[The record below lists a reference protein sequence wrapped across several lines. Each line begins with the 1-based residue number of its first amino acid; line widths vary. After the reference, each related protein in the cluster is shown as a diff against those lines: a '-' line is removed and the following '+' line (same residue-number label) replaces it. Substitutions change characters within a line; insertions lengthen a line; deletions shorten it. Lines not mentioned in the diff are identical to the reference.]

1 MKRYGIIAAIAAAAL
16 LLGCSRSEMPGK
28 DNSAAVSSE
37 PMKAY
42 ASFADGTKSH
52 FGKDGYKLVWD
63 STDKI
68 YAYSSCIGTWAKF
81 EEKTLEMLQAMGIN
95 NPEEATQKEME
106 DASIYAYFRLLERSR
121 TQGWNRSG
129 VFNIDPTG
137 SGKES
142 AVFES
147 VVPASSLFGVPE
159 NPTGEEIYLFYAF
172 YPAPAEIPA
181 VNSYNFLDQAEQL
194 VCETLFPYVY
204 VEVPAVQDGIHYQ
217 DYQLLMNGDAPA
229 SMEEAVMRT
238 DDQLYFKNFFPLTSI
253 LEFTLGTTDN
263 IQASIARLEVSV
275 ETQEEAGGPYRGGKY
290 LLGGKVPCFFSWDEP
305 GELRLWNRY
314 CAPILSGFSKN
325 YPSETI
331 PNPLDWDYDAARWD
345 GAADASPVVTIQFAS
360 PVEISNTQTTQK
372 YYAVVIPSRCVNNS
386 NGNPHIVF
394 NAYNAAGDKILTKT
408 ITASSPRG
416 IDEGIKYSF
425 DLTLDTYYDE
435 NVLSGLFSVDEG
447 KQIYIARGNLQALW
461 DGSKVEQWKIA
472 QHQYDFVGASSFDLS
487 SDKGWFDLFSFSVE
501 GNNYGITN
509 ATDPLFYGDFS
520 EHRAI
525 GWTGAYRVAKGNGWR
540 TITADEGVY
549 LFAERENAADL
560 FSFGTIYAGSP
571 EQAIYGL
578 IFLPDAWDRTTPPCQ
593 FLSAKDKGFSWVSPT
608 GNFPF
613 DYSWNTY
620 NADGG
625 TSGTSGNWDD
635 MQAAGAVFWPVA
647 GRREGTTVN
656 LSIGAYWS
664 GTPNDHPDDD
674 DDPGLACMLQFEAG
688 TNGYFSPD
696 HFPAY
701 YGACVRLIKDLN

>member
-68 YAYSSCIGTWAKF
+68 YAYSSCIGTWAGF
-81 EEKTLEMLQAMGIN
+81 EEKTLEMLEAMNIA
-95 NPEEATQKEME
+95 PEDATPKDME

-159 NPTGEEIYLFYAF
+159 NPTGEEIFLFYAF

-194 VCETLFPYVY
+194 VRETPFPYVY

-229 SMEEAVMRT
+229 SMEEALKRT

-345 GAADASPVVTIQFAS
+345 GAADASPVVTIQFDN
-360 PVEISNTQTTQK
+360 PVEISQTQTTQK

-461 DGSKVEQWKIA
+461 NGSSVERWKIA
-472 QHQYDFVGASSFDLS
+472 QHQYDFVGESSVDLS
-487 SDKGWFDLFSFSVE
+487 TYTGWFDLFGFSSTA
-501 GNNYGITN
+501 NNFGISNST
-509 ATDPLFYGDFS
+509 ADADYVGDPL
-520 EHRAI
+520 
-525 GWTGAYRVAKGNGWR
+525 GWTGAYPVARGNGWR

-549 LFAERENAADL
+549 LFTGRSNAMSLFAFATILVGTAE
-560 FSFGTIYAGSP
+560 TP
-571 EQAIYGL
+571 VKGL
-578 IFLPDAWDRTTPPCQ
+578 VFLPDQWTLPAGCT
-593 FLSAKDKGFSWVSPT
+593 FSPVSSSSYDFAI
-608 GNFPF
+608 NK
-613 DYSWNTY
+613 Y
-620 NADGG
+620 NADGASSAG
-625 TSGTSGNWDD
+625 SGDWEA
-635 MQAAGAVFWPVA
+635 MEAAGAVFWPMA
-647 GRREGTTVN
+647 GRRSGTNVN
-656 LSIGAYWS
+656 LDLGAYWS
-664 GTPNDHPDDD
+664 GSPDDD
-674 DDPGLACMLQFEAG
+674 RANEACMLEFTDLAG
-688 TNGYFSPD
+688 GHFSPD
-696 HFPAY
+696 HFYRY

>member
-28 DNSAAVSSE
+28 DNSGAVSSE

-68 YAYSSCIGTWAKF
+68 YAYSSCMGTWAGF
-81 EEKTLEMLQAMGIN
+81 EAKILEMYQAMGVD
-95 NPEEATQKEME
+95 PATATPQEQENAGIM
-106 DASIYAYFRLLERSR
+106 AYFRLLENSL
-121 TQGWNRSG
+121 TEGWNRSG

-147 VVPASSLFGVPE
+147 VAPAASLFGVPE

-172 YPAPAEIPA
+172 YPAPATIPA
-181 VNSYNFLDQAEQL
+181 VSSYNFLDQAEQL
-194 VCETLFPYVY
+194 IRETPFPYVY

-217 DYQLLMNGDAPA
+217 DYQLLMNASAPD
-229 SMEEAVMRT
+229 SYKDAVMRT
-238 DDQLYFKNFFPLTSI
+238 DNQLYFDKFFPLTSI

-275 ETQEEAGGPYRGGKY
+275 ETQEEAGGPYRCGKY

-314 CAPILSGFSKN
+314 CAPILPGFSKD
-325 YPSETI
+325 YRFESI
-331 PNPLDWDYDAARWD
+331 PDPQDWDYDAARWA
-345 GAADASPVVTIQFAS
+345 GAADASPVVTIQFDN
-360 PVEISNTQTTQK
+360 PVEISQTQTTQK

-447 KQIYIARGNLQALW
+447 KQIYIARGNLQAHLSGGTV
-461 DGSKVEQWKIA
+461 DQWRIA
-472 QHQYDFVGASSFDLS
+472 QHQYDFVGESSVDLS
-487 SDKGWFDLFSFSVE
+487 TYTGWFDLFGFSVE
-501 GNNYGITN
+501 GNNYGVSNSI
-509 ATDPLFYGDFS
+509 DPDDYTGTPV
-520 EHRAI
+520 
-525 GWTGAYRVAKGNGWR
+525 GWTGAYPVAQGNGWR

-549 LFAERENAADL
+549 LFSGRDDAEKL
-560 FSFGTIYAGSP
+560 FSYGTIYAGDP
-571 EQAIYGL
+571 ETPVYGL
-578 IFLPDAWDRTTPPCQ
+578 IFLPDNWDLANPPAGCSYT
-593 FLSAKDKGFSWVSPT
+593 SAEDQGFSWAS
-608 GNFPF
+608 GGQFPF
-613 DYSWNTY
+613 NYSWNTY

-625 TSGTSGNWDD
+625 ISGTCGDWSA

-647 GRREGTTVN
+647 GLRVGAGVDLN
-656 LSIGAYWS
+656 IGAYWS
-664 GTPNDHPDDD
+664 GTPDER
-674 DDPGLACMLQFEAG
+674 PGEACMLKFEDGAD
-688 TNGYFSPD
+688 GYFSPD
-696 HFPAY
+696 HFPSY
-701 YGACVRLIKDLN
+701 NGACVRLIKELN